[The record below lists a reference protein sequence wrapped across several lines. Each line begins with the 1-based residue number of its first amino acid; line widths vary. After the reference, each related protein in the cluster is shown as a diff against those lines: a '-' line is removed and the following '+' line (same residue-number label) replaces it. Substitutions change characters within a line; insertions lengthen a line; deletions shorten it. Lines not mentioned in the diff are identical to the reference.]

1 MTEAVIW
8 KAGVSAVQ
16 GLITIKTFV
25 FYLIGIVRVRGDKQR
40 EGGQSL
46 RTSDVIKLEQWK
58 LFFAEAEDNVTWDKD
73 KREYKRQSITAKE

>member
-25 FYLIGIVRVRGDKQR
+25 FYLIGIVHVRGDKQR